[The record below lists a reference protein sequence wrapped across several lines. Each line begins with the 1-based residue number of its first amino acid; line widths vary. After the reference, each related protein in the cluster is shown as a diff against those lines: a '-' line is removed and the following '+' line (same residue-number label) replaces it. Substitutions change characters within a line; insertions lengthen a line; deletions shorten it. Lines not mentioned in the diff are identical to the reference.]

1 MKRFMLLLML
11 FAPFALMAQID
22 DVYFVPKKEKN
33 PVTVKSTEESFF
45 VDAEEYYEEVGSE
58 TDFMVEDA
66 SGSLYADTV
75 MDIGN
80 TIVGLDGVSYTNDPK
95 LFYDNNFSYSSR
107 IVRFRAPGRLFGD
120 NLYWDLVYG
129 CGINDWL
136 VYDNGYT
143 LDIYPTVNNPW
154 FYWSKSNRYALGFY
168 NPWNLWRNPS
178 LIELND
184 FWVYFNWH
192 YNSSIWA
199 HHDYWWRHNNHVH
212 YASRPGRIEFKDVP
226 VNGDIKIHNGERLD
240 KKELSVTANGTRE
253 RGGVKMGT
261 LADRRVR
268 INRLDNAEDGSREEE
283 NTPSIR
289 KERERRGE
297 SATLQNR
304 FRPERDGRVNN
315 LSLRGQ
321 QPRRG
326 EGLYTSNQYNN
337 SDKRNG
343 TAVGIRRQQ
352 PRRENGLSLRARD
365 GNSNNRSGGATNVRQ
380 IRRKS
385 ENGYSNGSSSRGYNR
400 PSSTSVSRSRGGS
413 SYSGSETR
421 SGGSRS
427 SYNASPRTSSGN
439 SSAFSGGSSR
449 GGSSG
454 STRGGRR

>member
-1 MKRFMLLLML
+1 MKGFMLLLMF
-11 FAPFALMAQID
+11 FAPFVSPAQID
-22 DVYFVPKKEKN
+22 DIYFVPKKEKN
-33 PVTVKSTEESFF
+33 PATAKSCEESFF
-45 VDAEEYYEEVGSE
+45 VDAEEYCEEGVSE
-58 TDFMVEDA
+58 TDFMTEDA
-66 SGSLYADTV
+66 SGSIYADTV

-80 TIVGLDGVSYTNDPK
+80 SIVGLDGVSYTNDPK

-178 LIELND
+178 LIEIND
-184 FWVYFNWH
+184 FWTYFNWH
-192 YNSSIWA
+192 YNSSFWA
-199 HHDYWWRHNNHVH
+199 YHDYWWRYNNHVH
-212 YASRPGRIEFKDVP
+212 HTSWPARIEFKDVP
-226 VNGDIKIHNGERLD
+226 VNGDIKNHDGERLD
-240 KKELSVTANGTRE
+240 KNVSSVTANGIRE
-253 RGGVKMGT
+253 RGGTKRGT
-261 LADRRVR
+261 LADRRLR
-268 INRLDNAEDGSREEE
+268 MNRLDNTENGSYGNE
-283 NTPSIR
+283 NAPSIR

-304 FRPERDGRVNN
+304 FRPERDGRGNN

-427 SYNASPRTSSGN
+427 SYSNKQRSSSG
-439 SSAFSGGSSR
+439 SSGAVSGGGSR
-449 GGSSG
+449 GGSYG
-454 STRGGRR
+454 GARGGRR